1 MESYGWFVNSDK
13 RMTEK
18 NVTNFLITSVF
29 ITFKTFGFD
38 GNWNLV
44 SYQHVLQGTYENL
57 RQKLITYQNRSGDDV
72 ALRVFLRILL
82 LELVYLDQGLSIL
95 SNYMPIGI
103 FFLNNRSVIGGIFS
117 VMYGRTKWS
126 IIWKNASCW

>member
-1 MESYGWFVNSDK
+1 M
-13 RMTEK
+13 MEK

-57 RQKLITYQNRSGDDV
+57 RQKLVTYQNRAGDDV
-72 ALRVFLRILL
+72 ALRVFLRMLL
-82 LELVYLDQGLSIL
+82 LELVYLDQYLSIL

>member
-1 MESYGWFVNSDK
+1 MESYGWFVNSGK
-13 RMTEK
+13 RMMEK

-72 ALRVFLRILL
+72 ALRVFLRMLL
-82 LELVYLDQGLSIL
+82 LELY
-95 SNYMPIGI
+95 YPII
-103 FFLNNRSVIGGIFS
+103 CPLEYFF
-117 VMYGRTKWS
+117 
-126 IIWKNASCW
+126 